1 MLDLENP
8 KSRKLF
14 LWLYLDQRE
23 NFCQI
28 GQKCLKNWVFLDFQK
43 IWIQDTKFFFA
54 KNLPLTNTEQN
65 WSSCSGVYKQTYRQT
80 NIILLC
86 SIDTEKKHITYISKI
101 SMKPQS
107 RSVQPFRSNCQ
118 KYDNMKVHI
127 LKLCPEYSSSI
138 HLLIFAIKYRI

>member
-1 MLDLENP
+1 MIIEREYFMKILA
-8 KSRKLF
+8 KLVK
-14 LWLYLDQRE
+14 
-23 NFCQI
+23 
-28 GQKCLKNWVFLDFQK
+28 KCLKNWVFLDFQK

-86 SIDTEKKHITYISKI
+86 SIDTEKKHMTYISKI

-118 KYDNMKVHI
+118 KYDNMK
-127 LKLCPEYSSSI
+127 LCPEYSRSI
-138 HLLIFAIKYRI
+138 HLLIFAIKYQI